1 VYNSCSYREGFE
13 EGWHT
18 LQMLEGA
25 IRLIFGFRAKNQPFS
40 GATAPLASP
49 RKHMFS
55 PRGFLIPL
63 KSGTCHLTGGYRGVC
78 GVFVSTCT
86 CMWGAMDPWRPVVAW
101 CGVCVVIAFTNI
113 TLPSHH
119 ICMPSAVL

>member
-55 PRGFLIPL
+55 HTPQMW
-63 KSGTCHLTGGYRGVC
+63 HLPPDWGV
-78 GVFVSTCT
+78 
-86 CMWGAMDPWRPVVAW
+86 
-101 CGVCVVIAFTNI
+101 
-113 TLPSHH
+113 
-119 ICMPSAVL
+119 